1 MDKIQKFVDLFSEFD
16 MRVVEKVEKKR
27 IKRENVNP
35 STIERDLKKE
45 LTRIEKEYKS
55 AVKAFKANKIDRNAL
70 YDFEWRI
77 FEIQEEIK
85 RLEE

>member
-1 MDKIQKFVDLFSEFD
+1 MDNIQKFIDLFSDFD
-16 MRVVEKVEKKR
+16 MIVVEKAEKKR
-27 IKRENVNP
+27 IKKDELNAGK
-35 STIERDLKKE
+35 IERDLKKE

-55 AVKAFKANKIDRNAL
+55 AVKAFKANKIDRNEL

-85 RLEE
+85 RLRE

>member
-1 MDKIQKFVDLFSEFD
+1 MDNIQKFIDLFSDFE
-16 MRVVEKVEKKR
+16 MVVVEKAEKKR
-27 IKRENVNP
+27 IKKDELN
-35 STIERDLKKE
+35 TGKIERDLKKE

-55 AVKAFKANKIDRNAL
+55 AVKAFKANKIDRNEL

-85 RLEE
+85 RLRE